1 MKVRAEL
8 SGDSTKT
15 MAKEGDMA
23 VCAVLENIRKD
34 GNGMIKNV
42 GVMINGK
49 SSPHDMAILM
59 GQAPGRAAESAAKD
73 STEQAPFFFLLP
85 EEDKKREQ
93 RKIKADIIAIAILQ
107 AAMIAGVGAKD
118 IESAE
123 KHAADMLGKITE
135 IDVEDKLE

>member
-15 MAKEGDMA
+15 MTKEGDMA

-34 GNGMIKNV
+34 GNSMIKNV

-49 SSPHDMAILM
+49 SSPRDMAILM
-59 GQAPGRAAESAAKD
+59 GQALGRAAESAAKD
-73 STEQAPFFFLLP
+73 SFFLLP
-85 EEDKKREQ
+85 EEDKEREQ

-135 IDVEDKLE
+135 IDVEDKLV